1 MLKFFG
7 FKNDGAKKSN
17 DRETDGFVI
26 IGETVEDQ
34 RQKIQSMNIEQPATN
49 VIVQPSKITAVNLHA
64 NFLQPFSSED
74 APVEVLTSVAD
85 LDVSPSSTRNR
96 GFTETAQP
104 SSQPTSAKMSSETQS
119 VDATPALTELLG
131 DIPFTLAPH
140 ILAMQAGLPFVTE
153 IPLPHDINDKL
164 ANFRY
169 DFSLENSVLCEP

>member
-7 FKNDGAKKSN
+7 FKNDGAKKSSE
-17 DRETDGFVI
+17 RETDGFVI

-34 RQKIQSMNIEQPATN
+34 RRKMQSMNIKQPATN
-49 VIVQPSKITAVNLHA
+49 VIVQPSK
-64 NFLQPFSSED
+64 
-74 APVEVLTSVAD
+74 
-85 LDVSPSSTRNR
+85 PSSAGNR

-104 SSQPTSAKMSSETQS
+104 SSQPTSAKMSSETHG
-119 VDATPALTELLG
+119 VDATPALPELLG

-140 ILAMQAGLPFVTE
+140 ILAMQAGLPFVTD
-153 IPLPHDINDKL
+153 ITLPHDINDKL

>member
-7 FKNDGAKKSN
+7 FKNDGAKKSSE
-17 DRETDGFVI
+17 RETDGFVI

-34 RQKIQSMNIEQPATN
+34 RRKIQSMNIKQPATN
-49 VIVQPSKITAVNLHA
+49 VIVQPSK
-64 NFLQPFSSED
+64 
-74 APVEVLTSVAD
+74 
-85 LDVSPSSTRNR
+85 PSSAGNR

-104 SSQPTSAKMSSETQS
+104 SSQPTSAKMSSETHG
-119 VDATPALTELLG
+119 VDATPALPELLG

-140 ILAMQAGLPFVTE
+140 ILAMQAGLPFVTD
-153 IPLPHDINDKL
+153 ITLPHDINDKL

>member
-1 MLKFFG
+1 MILRCCRFLS
-7 FKNDGAKKSN
+7 SN
-17 DRETDGFVI
+17 AVDCGC
-26 IGETVEDQ
+26 ETVEDQ

-49 VIVQPSKITAVNLHA
+49 VIVQPSK
-64 NFLQPFSSED
+64 
-74 APVEVLTSVAD
+74 
-85 LDVSPSSTRNR
+85 PSSARNR

-104 SSQPTSAKMSSETQS
+104 SSQPTSAKMSSETHS

-140 ILAMQAGLPFVTE
+140 ILAMQAGLPFVTD
-153 IPLPHDINDKL
+153 ITLPHDINDKL

>member
-26 IGETVEDQ
+26 IGETAEDQ
-34 RQKIQSMNIEQPATN
+34 RQKIQSINIEQPATN
-49 VIVQPSKITAVNLHA
+49 VIVQPSK
-64 NFLQPFSSED
+64 
-74 APVEVLTSVAD
+74 
-85 LDVSPSSTRNR
+85 PSSTRNR

-104 SSQPTSAKMSSETQS
+104 SSQPTSAKMSSETHS

-140 ILAMQAGLPFVTE
+140 ILAMQAGLPFVTD
-153 IPLPHDINDKL
+153 ITLPSDINDKL

>member
-7 FKNDGAKKSN
+7 FKNDGAKKSSE
-17 DRETDGFVI
+17 READGFVI

-34 RQKIQSMNIEQPATN
+34 RQKVQSMNIEQPATN
-49 VIVQPSKITAVNLHA
+49 VIVQPSK
-64 NFLQPFSSED
+64 
-74 APVEVLTSVAD
+74 
-85 LDVSPSSTRNR
+85 PSSIRNR

-104 SSQPTSAKMSSETQS
+104 SSQPASAKMSSETHS
-119 VDATPALTELLG
+119 VDANPALPELLG

-140 ILAMQAGLPFVTE
+140 ILAMQAGLPFVTD
-153 IPLPHDINDKL
+153 ITLPHDINDKL

>member
-7 FKNDGAKKSN
+7 FKNDAAKKSN

-49 VIVQPSKITAVNLHA
+49 VIVQPSK
-64 NFLQPFSSED
+64 
-74 APVEVLTSVAD
+74 
-85 LDVSPSSTRNR
+85 PSSARNR

-104 SSQPTSAKMSSETQS
+104 SSQPTSAKMSSETHS

-140 ILAMQAGLPFVTE
+140 ILAMQAGLPFVTD
-153 IPLPHDINDKL
+153 ITLPHDINDKL
-164 ANFRY
+164 ANFCY